1 MELLSNLPIEIKVI
15 AFFGLLW
22 ATGVLLGLPINYP
35 DMDNFNFVEKH
46 YFRPILMAFILQ
58 VSVIFIS
65 GIFKFKGNKK
75 RYEPFLT
82 LKLLYFMG
90 FSVFLHFN
98 FKAWMPLVNSHLY
111 DAYYDKIDQHLWIL
125 LQLFINIRQ
134 FIANLAPFNLDFL
147 YHHLFVAMFFI
158 SFSAHALFDKPLYQR
173 QLVLGACLILL
184 IGGLAYWIAPAEGAF
199 LYRNS
204 ISNGHLFAQT
214 SMHKAF
220 LLVKSTGLLPAGYF
234 SKPPA
239 AMPSLH
245 IALALCFTW
254 FAGRSCRWLLFFYVP
269 ALSWLII
276 ESVCSGWH
284 YLIDLP
290 AGVLVCIISISLA
303 IKWLPDR
310 EMAQNKP
317 LIQS

>member
-15 AFFGLLW
+15 SFFGLLW
-22 ATGVLLGLPINYP
+22 ATGILIGLPINVL
-35 DMDNFNFVEKH
+35 DAGSFDFIERH
-46 YFRPILMAFILQ
+46 YFRPIFIACLLQ
-58 VSVIFIS
+58 IFVVFIMWILKS
-65 GIFKFKGNKK
+65 NKK
-75 RYEPFLT
+75 RYDPFLT
-82 LKLLYFMG
+82 LKLLYFMA

-111 DAYYDKIDQHLWIL
+111 DAYYNEIDQHLWLIL
-125 LQLFINIRQ
+125 QFFMNIRQ

-158 SFSAHALFDKPLYQR
+158 SFCAYALFDKPLHQR
-173 QLVLGACLILL
+173 QLVLGTCLILL
-184 IGGLAYWIAPAEGAF
+184 IGGLSYWIAPAEGAF
-199 LYRNS
+199 LYRNGVS
-204 ISNGHLFAQT
+204 DEALFIQRG
-214 SMHKAF
+214 MHKAF
-220 LLVKSTGLLPAGYF
+220 LFLKSTGLFPPDYF
-234 SKPPA
+234 SAPPA

-245 IALALCFTW
+245 IAHALFFTW
-254 FAGRSCRWLLFFYVP
+254 FAGRLCRWLLFLYVP

-290 AGVLVCIISISLA
+290 GGVLVCIISINLA

-310 EMAQNKP
+310 EMAQSKP
-317 LIQS
+317 SPQL